1 MAHRSQGDDTG
12 QQHDDA
18 LCDRC
23 GRCCY
28 EKLVVD
34 DLVLFTSKFCEYLDE
49 DTKLCTIY
57 EERHITNPKCLS
69 VDVGIKFSV
78 FPADCPYVADL
89 PGYKPPIEGVLGD
102 EVMRQIEAG
111 EVRGPSEV
119 RELVE
124 VLLEDIEQS

>member
-1 MAHRSQGDDTG
+1 MAHSSQGHECD
-12 QQHDDA
+12 QQYDDA
-18 LCDRC
+18 LCKRC

-49 DTKLCTIY
+49 ETKLCAIY

-89 PGYKPPIEGVLGD
+89 PGYKPPIEGDIGD
-102 EVMRQIEAG
+102 EVMHQIKTG
-111 EVRGPSEV
+111 EVSGPSEV
-119 RELVE
+119 RRLVAI
-124 VLLEDIEQS
+124 LLEDIEQS